1 MNTQKRVV
9 VMTTNNTPVTLDVVR
24 AENNSN
30 VVIWNGAE
38 IHIPFKACLDYEKAV
53 QPVTDTFKP

>member
-1 MNTQKRVV
+1 
-9 VMTTNNTPVTLDVVR
+9 MTTNNTPVTLDVVR